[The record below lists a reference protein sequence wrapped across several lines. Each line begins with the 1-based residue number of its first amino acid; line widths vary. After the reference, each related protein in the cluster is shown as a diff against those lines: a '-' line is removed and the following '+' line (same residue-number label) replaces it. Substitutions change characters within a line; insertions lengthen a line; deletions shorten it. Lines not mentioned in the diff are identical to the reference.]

1 MVFLYIPLKPTRKY
15 MYKIY
20 RISSYLALVIN
31 IKIDKTNNRILSN
44 FSLVKNIFKCNHLFI
59 YIFNI

>member
-1 MVFLYIPLKPTRKY
+1 

-20 RISSYLALVIN
+20 RISSYLALVTN

-44 FSLVKNIFKCNHLFI
+44 FSLVKNIFKCNRLFI